1 MKITA
6 LEEYGLRCM
15 LALAKNWPDKS
26 MTMPELSVMEG
37 LSVPY
42 VGKLMMILKQAR
54 LVNAVRGRKGG
65 YKLSRP
71 PAEIHLD
78 TIFKALGE
86 PIYTSKH
93 CDRYSG
99 DNEVCVHEGNCNV
112 RHMWQSFNDFI
123 GSILH
128 NLTLAD
134 LLNGNYRLVTQIQ
147 SGDPTET
154 GFRQRESIEFSS
166 KHHKD
171 SSEIRTFK

>member
-15 LALAKNWPDKS
+15 LALARNYPEKS
-26 MTMPELSVMEG
+26 VTMPELSVMEG

-54 LVNAVRGRKGG
+54 LVKAVRGRKGG
-65 YKLSRP
+65 YKLSASP
-71 PAEIHLD
+71 DEIRLD
-78 TIFKALGE
+78 TVFKALGE

-99 DNEVCVHEGNCNV
+99 ENEVCVHDGECNV
-112 RHMWQSFNDFI
+112 RHMWMSFNDFI
-123 GSILH
+123 SSILH

-134 LLNGNYRLVTQIQ
+134 LLNGNYRLVIPSKEDQEA
-147 SGDPTET
+147 DT
-154 GFRQRESIEFSS
+154 GNRPEEHIEFTSE
-166 KHHKD
+166 HTRD
-171 SSEIRTFK
+171 RSEIRTYK